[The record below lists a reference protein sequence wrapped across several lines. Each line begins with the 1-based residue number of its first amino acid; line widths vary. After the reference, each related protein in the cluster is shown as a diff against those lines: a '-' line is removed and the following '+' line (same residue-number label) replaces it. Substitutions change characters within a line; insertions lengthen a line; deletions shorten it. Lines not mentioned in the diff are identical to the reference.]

1 MISNVLW
8 TSKGLLIQPES
19 CLFDIIKAPVG
30 GHHFAMENLWAVQD
44 ADSQLVHSGVF

>member
-1 MISNVLW
+1 MSNVLW
-8 TSKGLLIQPES
+8 TSKGLPIQS

-44 ADSQLVHSGVF
+44 ADSQMVHSGVF